1 MQEADIYRNHGL
13 IKMAES
19 RQAQTVL
26 KYVSDFEIKDARL
39 AGWPGGAKRDQARG
53 GMRRSGHLVPLPPA
67 PQQCSCHLIHGSSRF
82 ARRTVKSSV
91 RNGIYVPNDPV
102 GHVGFPRG
110 FYKSSR
116 NTAPTMVGREEYGS
130 LSARFFEKGMVA
142 GKYSVGNFSVIRNLV
157 SGDLFQMFS
166 ETRPDNPAEGST
178 KRKSAMAPLVT
189 TLGRGTYCPNRQRP

>member
-1 MQEADIYRNHGL
+1 
-13 IKMAES
+13 MAES

-26 KYVSDFEIKDARL
+26 KYMSDFEIKDARL

-53 GMRRSGHLVPLPPA
+53 GMRRSGHLIALPPA
-67 PQQCSCHLIHGSSRF
+67 PQQCPCHRIHGSSRF
-82 ARRTVKSSV
+82 ARRTAKSSV
-91 RNGIYVPNDPV
+91 RDGIYVPNELV
-102 GHVGFPRG
+102 GHMEFLRG

-116 NTAPTMVGREEYGS
+116 NTAPTMVGREDHEG
-130 LSARFFEKGMVA
+130 LFARFFEKGMVA
-142 GKYSVGNFSVIRNLV
+142 GQYSVGHFTPIRNLV

-166 ETRPDNPAEGST
+166 EMWPDNPAEGST